1 MKLLVGGEIM
11 GSVSKFAAVNTKVR
25 ALEKYLL
32 STVDYQNMIQSKDV
46 TEVMNY
52 LKEET
57 LYGEFLEDF
66 DTQKG
71 KVDLLEVRSRK
82 FVFQRYEKLVHYFT
96 DEHRKLFKMLFMRY
110 EVENLKL
117 LIRAVYRNED
127 IERVSK
133 ELIVSHMFSKI
144 NYEKLGSSSS
154 LEELINNLKGTP
166 YFKVLKPYI
175 NENPNRLMFYMEMN
189 LDRIYFKMLGKQIYK
204 LTLSDQK
211 PMLELLGKNT
221 DILNIQWIY
230 RGLKFY
236 KLSPEELF
244 NYSLENGYIKF
255 RKLKELCYSAS
266 DEDFIEK
273 LRETRYGFLF
283 EDVVTMDQF
292 MERSMERYLYKVLI
306 DLKKDSRMNVMPSII
321 FMHELE
327 FEMRDIF
334 TLLEAKRYGFT
345 EQQTKDF
352 LVRVVM

>member
-1 MKLLVGGEIM
+1 MS
-11 GSVSKFAAVNTKVR
+11 SVIKFAAVNTKVR
-25 ALEKYLL
+25 ALERYLL
-32 STVDYQNMIQSKDV
+32 SNKDYQNMIQSKNV
-46 TEVMNY
+46 TEIMNY
-52 LKEET
+52 LKEKT

-66 DTQKG
+66 DTQNG
-71 KVDLLEVRSRK
+71 RVDLLEVRSRM
-82 FVFQRYEKLVHYFT
+82 FVFKRYEKLVHYFT
-96 DEHRKLFKMLFMRY
+96 GENKKLFKMLFMRY

-127 IERVSK
+127 IERVSN
-133 ELIVSHMFSKI
+133 ELIESHMFSKI
-144 NYEKLGSSSS
+144 DYKRLGSSTNI
-154 LEELINNLKGTP
+154 EELINNLKGTL
-166 YFKVLKPYI
+166 YFKLLKPYI

-204 LTLSDQK
+204 LPSSDQK

-244 NYSLENGYIKF
+244 NYSLEYGYIKF
-255 RKLKELCYSAS
+255 DKLKELCYSS
-266 DEDFIEK
+266 SKEDFIEK
-273 LRETRYGFLF
+273 LSETRYGFLF
-283 EDVVTMDQF
+283 EDVATMDQF

-306 DLKKDSRMNVMPSII
+306 NLKKQAKMNIMPSII

-334 TLLEAKRYGFT
+334 TLLEAKRYNFT
-345 EQQTKDF
+345 EEETKGF
-352 LVRVVM
+352 LVRVIE